1 MLPWLAAFRASH
13 EGFPLY
19 PKKSERTRIVI
30 KTAVARRYAQ
40 ALFELLD
47 ESTIEQAR
55 GALTGLGQAI
65 KDSVA
70 LRHVVASPAFG
81 AEDKTAVLTE
91 LGSRLGC
98 PPIGK
103 TFLEQL
109 VKKNRVGFLP
119 EIAEAFAK
127 LADASKG
134 TQKITVSSAK
144 TIPPGEQDRISN
156 RLREML
162 KRQVDVTFH
171 TDARH
176 LAGIQ
181 IHLGSTVVDSTVR
194 GRLQAMERLL
204 TKE

>member
-1 MLPWLAAFRASH
+1 MLTWRSAFRAGARRLISLSKRRIN
-13 EGFPLY
+13 G
-19 PKKSERTRIVI
+19 RIVI

-47 ESTIEQAR
+47 ASTIEPTR
-55 GALTGLGQAI
+55 EALTGLGQAI

-81 AEDKTAVLTE
+81 AEVKIAVLAE

-98 PPIGK
+98 PPVGQ
-103 TFLEQL
+103 TFLGQL

-134 TQKITVSSAK
+134 IQQITVSTAV
-144 TIPPGEQDRISN
+144 TLPQAEQRRIST

-162 KRQVDVTFH
+162 KRQIEVTFH

-176 LAGIQ
+176 LAGVQ

-194 GRLQAMERLL
+194 GRLQAMQSLL

>member
-1 MLPWLAAFRASH
+1 MLTWRSAFRAGARRLISLSKRRIN
-13 EGFPLY
+13 G
-19 PKKSERTRIVI
+19 RIVI

-47 ESTIEQAR
+47 TSTIEPTR
-55 GALTGLGQAI
+55 EALTGLGQAI

-81 AEDKTAVLTE
+81 AEVKIAVLAE

-98 PPIGK
+98 PPVGK
-103 TFLEQL
+103 TFLGQL

-134 TQKITVSSAK
+134 IQQITVSTAAAL
-144 TIPPGEQDRISN
+144 PPTEQDRISTH
-156 RLREML
+156 LREML
-162 KRQVDVTFH
+162 KRQIDVTFH

-176 LAGIQ
+176 LAGVQ

-194 GRLQAMERLL
+194 GRLQAIQSLL

>member
-1 MLPWLAAFRASH
+1 
-13 EGFPLY
+13 
-19 PKKSERTRIVI
+19 VI

-47 ESTIEQAR
+47 ASTIEPTR
-55 GALTGLGQAI
+55 EALTGLGQAI

-70 LRHVVASPAFG
+70 LRHVVVSPVFG
-81 AEDKTAVLTE
+81 AEIKIAVLAE

-98 PPIGK
+98 PPVGK
-103 TFLEQL
+103 TFLGQL

-134 TQKITVSSAK
+134 IQQITVASA
-144 TIPPGEQDRISN
+144 TALPPTEQDRIST

-162 KRQVDVTFH
+162 KRQIEVTFR

-176 LAGIQ
+176 LAGVQ
-181 IHLGSTVVDSTVR
+181 IHLGSTVIDSTVR
-194 GRLQAMERLL
+194 GRLQAMQSLL

>member
-1 MLPWLAAFRASH
+1 M
-13 EGFPLY
+13 
-19 PKKSERTRIVI
+19 I
-30 KTAVARRYAQ
+30 KTVVARRYAQ

-47 ESTIEQAR
+47 TSTIESTRA
-55 GALTGLGQAI
+55 ALTGLGQAI

-81 AEDKTAVLTE
+81 TEDKIAVLAE

-98 PPIGK
+98 PPVGR
-103 TFLEQL
+103 TFLGQL

-134 TQKITVSSAK
+134 TQQITVSSAAAL
-144 TIPPGEQDRISN
+144 PPAEQDRIST

-162 KRQVDVTFH
+162 KRQIDVKFH
-171 TDARH
+171 TDVSH
-176 LAGIQ
+176 LAGVQ

-194 GRLQAMERLL
+194 GRLQAMQSLL

>member
-1 MLPWLAAFRASH
+1 M
-13 EGFPLY
+13 
-19 PKKSERTRIVI
+19 I

-47 ESTIEQAR
+47 ASTIER
-55 GALTGLGQAI
+55 TREALTGLGQAI

-70 LRHVVASPAFG
+70 LRHVLASPSFG
-81 AEDKTAVLTE
+81 ADDKIAVLAE
-91 LGSRLGC
+91 LGARLGC
-98 PPIGK
+98 PPVGNA
-103 TFLEQL
+103 FLAQL
-109 VKKNRVGFLP
+109 VKKNRVAFLP
-119 EIAEAFAK
+119 EIAEVFAK

-134 TQKITVSSAK
+134 VQQITVSSA
-144 TIPPGEQDRISN
+144 TAISPGEQNRIRN

-171 TDARH
+171 IDASH
-176 LAGIQ
+176 LAGVQ

-194 GRLQAMERLL
+194 GRLLAMQNLL

>member
-1 MLPWLAAFRASH
+1 MLTCHAAFRASH
-13 EGFPLY
+13 EGFPFY
-19 PKKSERTRIVI
+19 PKKSEWTRIVI

-47 ESTIEQAR
+47 ISSIEQTRA
-55 GALTGLGQAI
+55 ALTGLGQAI
-65 KDSVA
+65 KDSVE
-70 LRHVVASPAFG
+70 LRHVVASPVFG
-81 AEDKTAVLTE
+81 AEDKVAVLTE

-98 PPIGK
+98 PPVVR

-134 TQKITVSSAK
+134 TQQVTVFSA
-144 TIPPGEQDRISN
+144 TAIPPGEQDQIST
-156 RLREML
+156 RLRSML
-162 KRQVDVTFH
+162 KRQVEVTFH
-171 TDARH
+171 TDARYI
-176 LAGIQ
+176 AGVQ
-181 IHLGSTVVDSTVR
+181 IRLGSTVVDSTVL
-194 GRLQAMERLL
+194 GRLQAMQSVL

>member
-1 MLPWLAAFRASH
+1 VQEH
-13 EGFPLY
+13 EGFPFV
-19 PKKSERTRIVI
+19 KKKNERISRVI
-30 KTAVARRYAQ
+30 KTVVARRYAQ

-47 ESTIEQAR
+47 ASTIETTRA
-55 GALTGLGQAI
+55 ALTGLGQAI

-70 LRHVVASPAFG
+70 LRHVVASPVFG
-81 AEDKTAVLTE
+81 AEEKIAVLAE

-98 PPIGK
+98 PPVGR
-103 TFLEQL
+103 TFLGQL
-109 VKKNRVGFLP
+109 VKKNRVAFLP

-134 TQKITVSSAK
+134 TQQITVSSAAAL
-144 TIPPGEQDRISN
+144 PPAEQNRIST

-162 KRQVDVTFH
+162 KRQIDVTFQ

-176 LAGIQ
+176 LAGVQ

-194 GRLQAMERLL
+194 GRLQAMQSLL

>member
-1 MLPWLAAFRASH
+1 M
-13 EGFPLY
+13 
-19 PKKSERTRIVI
+19 I

-47 ESTIEQAR
+47 ASTIESTRA
-55 GALTGLGQAI
+55 ALMALGEAM
-65 KDSVA
+65 KESGS

-81 AEDKTAVLTE
+81 AEEKIAVLAE

-98 PPIGK
+98 PPVGK
-103 TFLEQL
+103 TFLAQL

-134 TQKITVSSAK
+134 TQQITVSSAAAL
-144 TIPPGEQDRISN
+144 PPAEQDRISA
-156 RLREML
+156 RLRETL

-176 LAGIQ
+176 LAGMQIQ
-181 IHLGSTVVDSTVR
+181 LGSTVVDSTVR
-194 GRLQAMERLL
+194 GRLQAMQSLL